1 MLGTLSQYKELNK
14 LDKEFVRKSFER
26 GKITVPMLRNC
37 WKNSES
43 SNEFIAAIR
52 KIVEEDSHLAM
63 YANDGTHIET
73 NESYKEPESSTPQS
87 YVIDFE

>member
-14 LDKEFVRKSFER
+14 SDKDFIRRSFDC

-52 KIVEEDSHLAM
+52 KIVE
-63 YANDGTHIET
+63 
-73 NESYKEPESSTPQS
+73 NEAAGNAHDFHDYKTLEELS
-87 YVIDFE
+87 VI